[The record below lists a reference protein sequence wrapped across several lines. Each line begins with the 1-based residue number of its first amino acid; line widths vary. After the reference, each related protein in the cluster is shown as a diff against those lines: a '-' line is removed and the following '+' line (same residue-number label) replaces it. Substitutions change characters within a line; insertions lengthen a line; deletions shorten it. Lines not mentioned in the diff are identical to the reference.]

1 MWLAHD
7 YNLQKPHQMKTVFV
21 LLDSLNRNAMEPYG
35 SQTVHTPNFTRFQQR
50 AVTFDN
56 HFVGS
61 LPCMPARRDLHT
73 GRSHF
78 LHRSWG
84 PLEPFDDSFPEIMK
98 QNSVYTHLV
107 TDHHHYFADG
117 GATYHQRYSSWELV
131 RGQAIDRWKAEV
143 APDLETLKSDFHPI
157 QRHRTNY
164 MINRQFMVDEGEY
177 CSPQLFKLA
186 NEFLQRNHQSDNWLL
201 QLECF
206 DPHEPFHAPPRF
218 RDKYKT
224 SYNGPILDWPI
235 YDQVKESP
243 EEIAE
248 LRANYAA
255 LVTMTDEYFGKL
267 LYIFDQ
273 YDLWSDTALVL
284 TTDHG
289 FLLGEHDW
297 WAKNRMPVYDEI
309 AHIPLMIYHPDF
321 AGEGGTRRHA
331 LTQTTDLM
339 PTLLDMAGLEIP
351 GDVSG
356 YSLLPVLGGEGG
368 NRESV
373 IFGYFGAAVNVC
385 DGRYSYF
392 RYPALPGAESLHEYT
407 LMPTRMA
414 ARFSIR
420 DLSGATL
427 HPSFSFTKGVPVLKL
442 DPKTND
448 EGQPVEV
455 QGIGFEDWRSALYD
469 LNNDPR
475 QTTPLNR
482 PEIEMHL
489 CQQIVENMARLDA
502 PYEAYRRFGLQAPGE
517 ASQ

>member
-1 MWLAHD
+1 
-7 YNLQKPHQMKTVFV
+7 MKTVFV

-98 QNSVYTHLV
+98 QNNVYTHLV

-224 SYNGPILDWPI
+224 SYKGPILDWPI
-235 YDQVKESP
+235 YDRVKESP

-267 LYIFDQ
+267 LNIFDQ

-309 AHIPLMIYHPDF
+309 AHIPLMIYHPNF

-351 GDVSG
+351 ADVSG
-356 YSLLPVLGGEGG
+356 HSLLPVLGGEGG

-407 LMPTRMA
+407 LMPTRMT

-455 QGIGFEDWRSALYD
+455 QGMGFEDWRSALYD

-517 ASQ
+517 A

>member
-1 MWLAHD
+1 
-7 YNLQKPHQMKTVFV
+7 MKTVFV

-98 QNSVYTHLV
+98 QNSIYTHLV

-235 YDQVKESP
+235 YDRVKESP

-267 LYIFDQ
+267 LNIFDQ

-351 GDVSG
+351 ADVSG
-356 YSLLPVLGGEGG
+356 HSLLPVLGGEGG

-455 QGIGFEDWRSALYD
+455 QGMGFEDWRSALYD

-517 ASQ
+517 A

>member
-1 MWLAHD
+1 
-7 YNLQKPHQMKTVFV
+7 MKIVFV
-21 LLDSLNRNAMEPYG
+21 LLDSLNRTAMEPYG
-35 SQTVHTPNFTRFQQR
+35 AKTIHTPNFSRFQQR
-50 AVTFDN
+50 AITFDN
-56 HFVGS
+56 HYVGS
-61 LPCMPARRDLHT
+61 LPCMPARRDIHT

-98 QNSVYTHLV
+98 QNGVYTHLV

-143 APDLETLKSDFHPI
+143 APDHDKLKSAFHSM
-157 QRHRTNY
+157 QQHRTNY
-164 MINRQFMVDEGEY
+164 MINRNFMIDEADY
-177 CSPQLFKLA
+177 CSPQLFALA
-186 NEFLQRNHQSDNWLL
+186 DEFLQRNHQAENWFL

-218 RDKYKT
+218 REQYTTLYD
-224 SYNGPILDWPI
+224 GPILDWPI
-235 YDQVKESP
+235 YDRVAETP

-255 LVTMTDEYFGKL
+255 LVTMTDEYFGRL
-267 LYIFDQ
+267 LDIFDQ
-273 YDLWSDTALVL
+273 HDLWADTALVL

-321 AGEGGTRRHA
+321 AKEGGSRRRA

-339 PTLLDMAGLEIP
+339 PTFLDMAGLAIP
-351 GDVSG
+351 EDVTGHSLIPLLRGDDG
-356 YSLLPVLGGEGG
+356 K
-368 NRESV
+368 RDSV

-392 RYPALPGAESLHEYT
+392 RYPTLPEANSLHEYT
-407 LMPTRMA
+407 LMPTRMTE
-414 ARFSIR
+414 RFSVG
-420 DLSGATL
+420 DLVGATL
-427 HPSFSFTKGVPVLKL
+427 HPSFSFTKGAPVLKL
-442 DPKTND
+442 DPKT
-448 EGQPVEV
+448 GHSGKPVEV
-455 QGIGFEDWRSALYD
+455 QGMEFEDMQSALFD
-469 LNNDPR
+469 LETDPA
-475 QTTPLNR
+475 QKTPLDDPKITAR
-482 PEIEMHL
+482 L
-489 CQQIVENMARLDA
+489 CQQIITNMAMLDA
-502 PYEAYRRFGLQAPGE
+502 PQEAYHRFGLQPPGDE
-517 ASQ
+517 QG

>member
-1 MWLAHD
+1 MWLTHN
-7 YNLQKPHQMKTVFV
+7 YNFQKRHQMKTVFV

-56 HFVGS
+56 HYVGS

-98 QNSVYTHLV
+98 QNGVYTHLV

-143 APDLETLKSDFHPI
+143 APDLDRLKSNFHPI

-164 MINRQFMVDEGEY
+164 MINRQFMVDEGDY

-186 NEFLQRNHQSDNWLL
+186 HEFLQSNHQSDNWLL

-235 YDQVKESP
+235 YDRVKESP

-267 LYIFDQ
+267 LDIFDQ

-321 AGEGGTRRHA
+321 AGEGGTRRRA

-339 PTLLDMAGLEIP
+339 PTLLDMTGLETP
-351 GDVSG
+351 TDVTG
-356 YSLLPVLGGEGG
+356 HSLLPVLGGEGG

-392 RYPALPGAESLHEYT
+392 LYPTLPGAESLHEYT
-407 LMPTRMA
+407 LMPTRMT

-420 DLSGATL
+420 DLAGATL

-442 DPKTND
+442 DPKTDD

-455 QGIGFEDWRSALYD
+455 QGMGFVDWRSALYD
-469 LNNDPR
+469 LDTDPKQR
-475 QTTPLNR
+475 TPLNK
-482 PEIEMHL
+482 PKIEMYL

-502 PYEAYRRFGLQAPGE
+502 PYEAYRRFGLHAPGE
-517 ASQ
+517 T

>member
-1 MWLAHD
+1 
-7 YNLQKPHQMKTVFV
+7 MKTVFV

-98 QNSVYTHLV
+98 QNSIYTHLV

-235 YDQVKESP
+235 YDRVKESP

-267 LYIFDQ
+267 LNIFDQ

-309 AHIPLMIYHPDF
+309 AHIPLMIYHPNF

-351 GDVSG
+351 ADVSG
-356 YSLLPVLGGEGG
+356 HSLLPVLGGEGG

-407 LMPTRMA
+407 LMPTRMT

-455 QGIGFEDWRSALYD
+455 QGMGFEDWRSALYD

-517 ASQ
+517 A